1 MTQAHRLDAAPARPD
16 QGIDGFVEKF
26 SEFGAR
32 PTPAALSQL
41 FHQAGTLWDAGMRSP
56 LPQSR
61 LRAAAERFLR
71 NVSSVQITV
80 RQRFARENCV
90 YLLTDN
96 FGTYHGSQIAYPAV
110 YACRLLDGLIVEGR
124 CFYDQARLL
133 APALGGAFALPVYRP
148 TWEPSLVGAPA
159 AGAGAGVEPASFV
172 QNYDA
177 LWHAD
182 NAEVGMGLASCYNS
196 NGMILNPGMTRPIT
210 KPEIPGYYAR
220 LLAAAPDLDPQLE
233 GWADAGDSLC
243 VEWLYRSA
251 GGDGRSPLA
260 VRVVDVFEF
269 AGGGV
274 QFGHAYYDSLTI
286 LSASRADLAKAIEK
300 ARARFFR

>member
-1 MTQAHRLDAAPARPD
+1 MTQAHRLDAAPTQPD
-16 QGIDGFVEKF
+16 QDVDEFVEKF
-26 SEFGAR
+26 SEFGAQ

-41 FHQAGTLWDAGMRSP
+41 FHTAGTLWDAGMHSP

-61 LRAAAERFLR
+61 LRAAAERFVR
-71 NVSSVQITV
+71 NVSSVQIAV
-80 RQRFARENCV
+80 RKHFAREDCV

-96 FGTYHGSQIAYPAV
+96 FGAYQGSQISYPAV
-110 YACRLLDGLIVEGR
+110 YACRLRDGLIVEGR

-133 APALGGAFALPVYRP
+133 APAVGGTLALPAYRP
-148 TWEPSLVGAPA
+148 TWEPALAGAPA
-159 AGAGAGVEPASFV
+159 AGAGAAVEPAKFV
-172 QNYDA
+172 RNYDA

-196 NGMILNPGMTRPIT
+196 NGMILNPGMARPIM
-210 KPEIPGYYAR
+210 KPEIPGYYAM
-220 LLAAAPDLDPQLE
+220 LLAAVPDLDPKLE
-233 GWADAGDSLC
+233 GWAGDGDALC
-243 VEWLYRSA
+243 VEWLYRGA

-286 LSASRADLAKAIEK
+286 LSASRADLAKVVAK
-300 ARARFFR
+300 ARASFFC